1 MAQENGPGGKQAQAI
16 LELAMKG
23 LRQWSRCMFPR
34 ASKELLFGAVLLT
47 GLWVVNNAETT
58 GTGPVQVGDTDLCV
72 PQQYVAKLPTA
83 TPDSNYD
90 TSEGFALDFIIQ
102 EEKVAEAIPGYQAKI
117 AVPGQS
123 ERSQPL
129 YVELAPRE
137 EKSSSTET
145 SENFKSLEFA
155 PDLVLVDLDKKPWEL
170 RTALAKRDG
179 KFEEW
184 GFCSEMSQGREDVLQ
199 CMREGLELG
208 GVEMAY
214 EVHQANL
221 ALHNE
226 LDSFLEKKTREWRCR

>member
-1 MAQENGPGGKQAQAI
+1 MFSRAT
-16 LELAMKG
+16 KG
-23 LRQWSRCMFPR
+23 
-34 ASKELLFGAVLLT
+34 LLFGAVLT
-47 GLWVVNNAETT
+47 GLWIVTNAETT
-58 GTGPVQVGDTDLCV
+58 GMGSVQVEDTDLCV
-72 PQQYVAKLPTA
+72 PQQYVVKLPTD
-83 TPDSNYD
+83 TPDGNYD

-102 EEKVAEAIPGYQAKI
+102 EEEVAEAIPGYQAKI

-129 YVELAPRE
+129 YVELSPRE
-137 EKSSSTET
+137 EKPSSVET
-145 SENFKSLEFA
+145 PENFKSLEFA
-155 PDLVLVDLDKKPWEL
+155 PDLVLVDLEKKPWEL

-179 KFEEW
+179 RFEEW
-184 GFCSEMSQGREDVLQ
+184 GFCSEMSQGGEDVLR

-214 EVHQANL
+214 EIHQANL